1 MNKQISKEIVIN
13 AEGESNNGNCVTTY
27 CVEQNKFYTS
37 MKDTAKGVGTSVSNV
52 SLTVNRKQKTC
63 NGYHICRADRIA
75 EYFPDIVKY
84 WDSLDLEE
92 MKAKATAWDTYME
105 VKNAK
110 AKAKEEL
117 ERKRE
122 IHIKLVAKGNESIAK
137 GNKTLAKA
145 DKMLMEIQALEG
157 KLMKMEA

>member
-92 MKAKATAWDTYME
+92 MKAKATAWDTYMAS
-105 VKNAK
+105 KNAK

-122 IHIKLVAKGNESIAK
+122 IHIQLVEKA
-137 GNKTLAKA
+137 NKATAKA
-145 DKMLMEIQALEG
+145 DKMLMEIQVLEG
-157 KLMKMEA
+157 KLMEMEV